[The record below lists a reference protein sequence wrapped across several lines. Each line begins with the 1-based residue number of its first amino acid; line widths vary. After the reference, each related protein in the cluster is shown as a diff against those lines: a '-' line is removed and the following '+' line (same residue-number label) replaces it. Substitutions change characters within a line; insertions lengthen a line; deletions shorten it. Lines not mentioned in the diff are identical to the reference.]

1 MRKVGRAFLLL
12 CALSGS
18 VRTLAGDDRGGDK
31 EAAQAPRGYSSP
43 QEAFQARR
51 AAIARRDWRTSFSSM
66 TPETQEQAVVEIAWA
81 WLWLGASRHS
91 RHETPW
97 SRPYPPN
104 WPGDRWAVLESD
116 GGTPWDKLG
125 KAAREATIAKVRT
138 MTKTHGLEL
147 QKFRAEYEKRFA
159 VDPLDPDKIVTERRK
174 REMDKRRAYWKE
186 HPEEREEGEKL
197 FKEHPEYFGTG
208 ITESQP
214 CERLR
219 PGLLEPDMELEARV
233 ILSQLIDK
241 AGFYEEAME
250 LLKPKVE
257 QPGEEDYV
265 FGDLQGVTVSGDT
278 ARGWVVC
285 HSHIH
290 INGVRELVKPGRV
303 LCRFRRLNGRWYNDN
318 REGDL
323 TRYDGLKDR

>member
-1 MRKVGRAFLLL
+1 MRKVGRAILLF

-51 AAIARRDWRTSFSSM
+51 AAIARRDWRTAFSSM
-66 TPETQEQAVVEIAWA
+66 TPETQDQAVVEIAWA
-81 WLWLGASRHS
+81 WLWLGASRNS
-91 RHETPW
+91 PHERPW
-97 SRPYPPN
+97 CRGYPPS
-104 WPGDRWAVLESD
+104 WPGDRWEVLDSD

-125 KAAREATIAKVRT
+125 KAVREATIARVRT

-147 QKFRAEYEKRFA
+147 QKFQAEFNKRY
-159 VDPLDPDKIVTERRK
+159 DLGRGWDKIVAERR
-174 REMDKRRAYWKE
+174 
-186 HPEEREEGEKL
+186 EREIAGIKAQFKKRPEVREEFEKL

-208 ITESQP
+208 VTVRDA

-219 PGLLEPDMELEARV
+219 PGLLDPDIELESRV

-250 LLKPKVE
+250 LLKPRVVE
-257 QPGEEDYV
+257 PGEEDHA

-285 HSHIH
+285 HSEIH
-290 INGVRELVKPGRV
+290 MNGVLEPIKPGRV
-303 LCRFRRLNGRWYNDN
+303 LCCFRRLDGRWFNDN
-318 REGDL
+318 READL
-323 TRYDGLKDR
+323 TRYDGPRDRD

>member
-1 MRKVGRAFLLL
+1 MRKVGRAILLL

-51 AAIARRDWRTSFSSM
+51 TAIAGRDWRTSFSSM
-66 TPETQEQAVVEIAWA
+66 TPETQDQAVVEIAWA
-81 WLWLGASRHS
+81 WLWLGSSHS

-97 SRPYPPN
+97 GRSYPPN
-104 WPGDRWAVLESD
+104 WPGDRWYVLGSVDE
-116 GGTPWDKLG
+116 TPWDRLG
-125 KAAREATIAKVRT
+125 KAASEASIAKVRT

-147 QKFRAEYEKRFA
+147 QKFQAEYKKRFPA
-159 VDPLDPDKIVTERRK
+159 DRDKILTERGK
-174 REMDKRRAYWKE
+174 REMDEIKAYLKK

-208 ITESQP
+208 IEVPQP
-214 CERLR
+214 GERLR
-219 PGLLEPDMELEARV
+219 PGLLEPDMELEAKV
-233 ILSQLIDK
+233 ILSQLVDK
-241 AGFYEEAME
+241 AGFYEEAMD
-250 LLKPKVE
+250 LLKPKVVE
-257 QPGEEDYV
+257 PGEEDYV

-285 HSHIH
+285 HSDIRM
-290 INGVRELVKPGRV
+290 NGERGAFKPGRV

-323 TRYDGLKDR
+323 TRYDGPRDR